1 MIQQINRASQNGGNA
16 PAKDYPVSVPQK
28 ETATRTRT
36 AAGREGAW
44 DTCGRRDAD
53 ARCGQYSRLMAP
65 VRMLDGMSGPC
76 VTWKGA
82 LADGMTGGCVYGI
95 GGR

>member
-28 ETATRTRT
+28 ETATRTRRPGCVGCRW
-36 AAGREGAW
+36 AA
-44 DTCGRRDAD
+44 RRGLR
-53 ARCGQYSRLMAP
+53 ARCGQYSTLMAP
-65 VRMLDGMSGPC
+65 VRTLDGMSGPC